1 MGLRVLVAA
10 LPAPIPAPAKNP
22 LTRIEVFGFHTWSTV
37 AARGGIESYL
47 FLTTFDLE
55 KAKVLFIIR
64 RENP

>member
-10 LPAPIPAPAKNP
+10 HPAPIPAPAKNP

-37 AARGGIESYL
+37 AARDRIESYL